1 MLEENNNVLYLH
13 GRPSAHIVHQGLS
26 RTITND
32 FTYVD
37 EPLKWQQNRS
47 NFLVI
52 FFCWV
57 INAFYLRSKKKYD
70 YFLVDNLHITPIIY
84 KVFFPWRSKNQKF
97 IVHLGSHT
105 LYFLYTKK
113 FNFLNLWIHKWAL
126 SRYDALI
133 CEGKMSSE
141 LALNILGK
149 KCPPVFTTFIGPL
162 NERVEVLNKLSPE
175 LREPHIIIIASGP
188 SDFRFFYKG
197 MDLMLTAFNK
207 LYQQNSDF
215 KLTIMGNW
223 DLNAIKKHL
232 DPHMEIGK
240 NVILESTVTDI
251 ERYAQIINRSSLCL
265 HVARGDAFPT
275 STLETMVAGLPTLV
289 SEYTGTKQIVEKVDT
304 NFICKLEVDDI
315 VKSVLWYFS
324 KENSK
329 RIEQAQ
335 KFREAVSFYTESN
348 AKAAYMATFNEIK
361 TKIKHK

>member
-1 MLEENNNVLYLH
+1 MSEESNNVLYLH

-26 RTITND
+26 RTITSD

-47 NFLVI
+47 NFLAI

-57 INAFYLRSKKKYD
+57 VNAFYLRSKKKYN
-70 YFLVDNLHITPIIY
+70 YFLVDNLHITPILY
-84 KVFFPWRSKNQKF
+84 KVFFPFRSKHQKF

-105 LYFLYTKK
+105 LYFLHIKK

-126 SRYDALI
+126 SKYDALI

-162 NERVEVLNKLSPE
+162 NERAEVLKNLKPE
-175 LREPHIIIIASGP
+175 LKEQHLVIIASGP

-197 MDLMLTAFNK
+197 MDLMLTAFSK
-207 LYQQNSDF
+207 LFQQNNGF

-223 DLNAIKKHL
+223 DVNVIKKYL
-232 DPHMEIGK
+232 NPHIEIGK
-240 NVILESTVTDI
+240 NVILESTVTEI
-251 ERYAQIINRSSLCL
+251 EKYAQIINRSSLCI
-265 HVARGDAFPT
+265 HIARGDAFPT
-275 STLETMVAGLPTLV
+275 STLETMAAGLPTLV
-289 SEYTGTKQIVEKVDT
+289 SEYTGTKQIVEQVDH

-315 VKSVLWYFS
+315 VKHVLWYFS
-324 KENSK
+324 NASE
-329 RIEQAQ
+329 RRVEQAQ
-335 KFREAVSFYTESN
+335 KFREVVSTYTESN
-348 AKAAYMATFNEIK
+348 AKAAYASTFNEIK
-361 TKIKHK
+361 TKINAK